1 MDTTQLLL
9 TVTLTMSTI
18 FLIVVGIQLIF
29 VLRELRRTLKK
40 VNNIVEG
47 VEKLGVGLEQGWKEL
62 SGFVMGAKGVFKLID
77 HFHQKKHG
85 KSK

>member
-9 TVTLTMSTI
+9 TVTLTVSTI

-40 VNNIVEG
+40 INNIVEG
-47 VEKLGVGLEQGWKEL
+47 VEKLGMGIEHGWNEIT
-62 SGFVMGAKGVFKLID
+62 GFLAGAKTIFKLTD
-77 HFHQKKHG
+77 HLHRKKHG
-85 KSK
+85 KDK